1 MKIEHVAIWTMRLEE
16 LKVFY
21 GTYFGGQAAAP
32 KYVNPKRQFE
42 SYFLTFPDGGAR
54 LEVMRIP
61 GLADR
66 HHGEAIPFVGYAHIA
81 ISVGSKQAVDDITAA
96 LRQAGVPVLDGP
108 RMTGDG
114 YYETIVLDPDGNRV
128 EITV

>member
-16 LKVFY
+16 LKEFY
-21 GTYFGGQAAAP
+21 GTYFGAQAAAP

-96 LRQAGVPVLDGP
+96 LWDAEKAERFAQAQL
-108 RMTGDG
+108 
-114 YYETIVLDPDGNRV
+114 
-128 EITV
+128 

>member
-1 MKIEHVAIWTMRLEE
+1 MKIEHVAIWTTQLEA
-16 LKVFY
+16 LKDFY
-21 GTYFGGQAAAP
+21 ATYFSARAAAP

-42 SYFLTFPDGGAR
+42 SYFLTFPDGGAC
-54 LEVMRIP
+54 LEIMRVP
-61 GLADR
+61 DLADL
-66 HHGEAIPFVGYAHIA
+66 HQGDGTPFVGYAHIA

-108 RMTGDG
+108 RTTGDG
-114 YYETIVLDPDGNRV
+114 YYETLVLDLDGNRV

>member
-1 MKIEHVAIWTMRLEE
+1 MKIEHVAIWTTQLEA
-16 LKVFY
+16 LKEFY
-21 GTYFGGQAAAP
+21 ATHFSAQATAP

-42 SYFLTFPDGGAR
+42 SYFLTFPDGSAR
-54 LEVMRIP
+54 LEIMCVP
-61 GLADR
+61 GLNDLGQGDGAPT
-66 HHGEAIPFVGYAHIA
+66 AGYAHIA

-114 YYETIVLDPDGNRV
+114 YYETLVLDPDGNRV
-128 EITV
+128 EITI